1 MKFIM
6 YVWFAFFTRQRPDST
21 IANPACMNMTRNP
34 VTSVQIKLA
43 AILFWPTWLATS
55 GSVTPFVESAAGT
68 SLMVPVMVPP
78 GSPLAKSAVVGAL
91 AAAAASWASAA
102 EGGGAVDGG
111 GAAAGG
117 CAGYTH
123 PTAK

>member
-68 SLMVPVMVPP
+68 SLIVPVMVPP

-91 AAAAASWASAA
+91 AAAAPNSAVAA
-102 EGGGAVDGG
+102 E

-117 CAGYTH
+117 GVAAG
-123 PTAK
+123 AGA

>member
-68 SLMVPVMVPP
+68 SLIVPVMVPP
-78 GSPLAKSAVVGAL
+78 GSPLARSAVAGAF
-91 AAAAASWASAA
+91 AAAAASSALA
-102 EGGGAVDGG
+102 ADGG
-111 GAAAGG
+111 GTAAAGAAAAAGG
-117 CAGYTH
+117 CA
-123 PTAK
+123 